1 MSAPSTAGSKK
12 RSRVDSPKQFGEKKR
27 RASPPLHDSP
37 SSTSTTKSTNSAT
50 SSSSSS
56 APSAANTTNSWFQ
69 ADQLRVLTLRQPW
82 ASSIMY
88 GGKSIENRSWTP
100 SKQMLGSSNGWFA
113 VHAGAT
119 YESPS
124 KYYTKEEMQK
134 LWSGLD
140 GSTKSDFPLSQ
151 ILGLAH
157 VSEVKSYEEMKDA
170 PWALDSGGKRGSHC
184 WIIDKVIPA
193 KRGQER
199 LLATKGALGLWK
211 CPTDIA
217 TILHRFNEI
226 GTTTASAATTTTIL
240 SLAAVAGKE
249 RSDDDVSPA
258 KRVGHVKGVQEKG
271 ENDDD
276 DVVETRVGRSV
287 SDLVGIPV
295 DHQPPF
301 DWSLI
306 EDASPETDGSERR
319 KQQHLSDSNEKE

>member
-1 MSAPSTAGSKK
+1 MKK
-12 RSRVDSPKQFGEKKR
+12 RSRPDDSPPTSTAKKHR
-27 RASPPLHDSP
+27 KP
-37 SSTSTTKSTNSAT
+37 STSLPTPLSTN
-50 SSSSSS
+50 
-56 APSAANTTNSWFQ
+56 NWFC
-69 ADQLRVLTLRQPW
+69 ADKLRVLTLRQPW

-100 SKQMLGSSNGWFA
+100 SKQMLEASNGWFA

-124 KYYTKEEMQK
+124 KYYTKEQMQG
-134 LWSGLD
+134 LWSFLD

-157 VSEVKSYEEMKDA
+157 VSEVKSYQEMKDA

-193 KRGQER
+193 QRGQER

-217 TILHRFNEI
+217 VILECFNKPSD
-226 GTTTASAATTTTIL
+226 GSNSASNDTSIQ
-240 SLAAVAGKE
+240 SKSHVVVASNSSSSSSSVVE
-249 RSDDDVSPA
+249 N
-258 KRVGHVKGVQEKG
+258 
-271 ENDDD
+271 NDDS
-276 DVVETRVGRSV
+276 VVKPGRTV
-287 SDLVGIPV
+287 SDLVELPLV
-295 DHQPPF
+295 DQQPPF

-306 EDASPETDGSERR
+306 EVRANEEERR
-319 KQQHLSDSNEKE
+319 RVASSLSNR